1 MRRRAI
7 KLVVAMVEALVV
19 GSGVALAAAITC
31 GANPCLGTDDPDF
44 LLGTNAAEEI
54 RALAGNDDVAAQY
67 GNDTVNGGPDGN
79 VDIIDCGKGSG
90 DVAHID
96 RRTDKDVTSC
106 ETILRERVSRAV
118 GSTAGRGA

>member
-79 VDIIDCGKGSG
+79 VDIIDCGETKNRPDSDTVYYDEG
-90 DVAHID
+90 ID
-96 RRTDKDVTSC
+96 TVRENC
-106 ETILRERVSRAV
+106 EVLNP
-118 GSTAGRGA
+118 STTPPV